1 MAYMPC
7 HIAIWVRFELFNV
20 HICMLTMLTQLKSNP
35 RKHLL
40 NHNLKTGLDQTF
52 YVQMSGFSFRGGGYT
67 VLKRDLPPPPLQ
79 MCLTLWFSFFIGP
92 ITVHEM
98 HFTSLGKLSKLNK
111 PICFSAQL
119 DFGLDIWTKEFKIK
133 IIPLRTVLNGLKHE
147 KVQYKFPLLWHLL
160 PPDIQNLLS
169 PSKCTKSR
177 AIF

>member
-1 MAYMPC
+1 
-7 HIAIWVRFELFNV
+7 
-20 HICMLTMLTQLKSNP
+20 MLTQLKSNP
-35 RKHLL
+35 RRNRL
-40 NHNLKTGLDQTF
+40 NHNLETGLDQTF

-67 VLKRDLPPPPLQ
+67 VLKRDLHPPPPPSDASLLP

-147 KVQYKFPLLWHLL
+147 KVQYKCPLLWHLL